1 MFGAIAGGIASA
13 LAGGAMSKLFGG
25 GQKAASGGFFFSSSR
40 RHTSFDCDWNSDV
53 CSSDLSSPFHFR
65 ANRCFWISRGVRRE
79 GMSGPP
85 GLIREGG
92 RQEQAFQ
99 EHFDEE
105 DGEDHEDRGEVDP
118 AEIGRASCRE
128 KREGYSG

>member
-1 MFGAIAGGIASA
+1 MRPARPAFSRASA
-13 LAGGAMSKLFGG
+13 SISS
-25 GQKAASGGFFFSSSR
+25 AAITRNDS
-40 RHTSFDCDWNSDV
+40 TSDG
-53 CSSDLSSPFHFR
+53 SSPFHFR